1 MNDCLF
7 QIKHKDVVT
16 RRIAGETIIVPIRNG
31 VGDLNFVYTLNQP
44 GTVIWDLLGAG
55 TSVRG
60 ILDAICREFEVSE
73 ELAAEDLKEFLD
85 SLQTAGLIHSSPDSG
100 G

>member
-1 MNDCLF
+1 MNDCVF
-7 QIKHKDVVT
+7 QIKHNDVVT
-16 RRIAGETIIVPIRNG
+16 RRIAGETIIVPLRSG
-31 VGDLNFVYTLNQP
+31 VGDLNFVYTLNEP

-55 TSVRG
+55 TSVRK
-60 ILDAICREFEVSE
+60 IVDAICREFDISE
-73 ELAAEDLKEFLD
+73 EAAARDIREFLD

>member
-1 MNDCLF
+1 MNDCVF

-16 RRIAGETIIVPIRNG
+16 RRIAGETIIVPLRSG
-31 VGDLNFVYTLNQP
+31 VGDLNFIYTLNQP

-55 TSVRG
+55 TSVRE
-60 ILDAICREFEVSE
+60 ILDAICREFEISE
-73 ELAAEDLKEFLD
+73 EVAAKDIKEFLD
-85 SLQTAGLIHSSPDSG
+85 SLQTAGFIHSSPGSG

>member
-1 MNDCLF
+1 MNDCVF
-7 QIKHKDVVT
+7 QIKHQDVVT
-16 RRIAGETIIVPIRNG
+16 RRIAGETILVPLGNS
-31 VGDLNFVYTLNQP
+31 VGDLNFVYTLNEP

-55 TSVRG
+55 TSVRE

-73 ELAAEDLKEFLD
+73 EVAAEDLKEFLD
-85 SLQTAGLIHSSPDSG
+85 SLQTADLIHSSPGSG